1 MTSPIVVAPLLCP
14 LNVKRTLVVDVRLA
28 GSDRNQPQA
37 VCSLASTSIM
47 VNNFQRGGQDLP
59 FHTESSIAIDPHC
72 VNAI

>member
-1 MTSPIVVAPLLCP
+1 MHPLGAR
-14 LNVKRTLVVDVRLA
+14 KRPVDVGVWLSA
-28 GSDRNQPQA
+28 TGRNQPQA

>member
-1 MTSPIVVAPLLCP
+1 MSAL
-14 LNVKRTLVVDVRLA
+14 
-28 GSDRNQPQA
+28 GRNQPQA
-37 VCSLASTSIM
+37 VCSLVSTSIM